1 MREKNSQEGGFIF
14 IKKPPKMTSHDVV
27 ERLRKITGIKK
38 TGHSGTL
45 DPLACGLLIL
55 GLGRKF
61 TKKLSFFQ
69 KKDKEYIATLKLGL
83 VSDTFDKEGK
93 IKKIE
98 VKKIPKK
105 KEVENVLKSFLGEIE
120 QRPPLFSAKKIKGQK
135 FYQLARKGIKIK
147 PKKEKIKIYQI
158 SILSYSFPLLKIKVK
173 CSSGTYIR
181 SLASDIG
188 KKLKTGALLQ
198 GLLRT
203 KIGKFSLK
211 KAIKLEKINKNNWKK
226 FLIKYVKLI

>member
-14 IKKPPKMTSHDVV
+14 IEKPPKMTSHDVV

-38 TGHSGTL
+38 IGHSGTL
-45 DPLACGLLIL
+45 DPLARGLLIL
-55 GLGRKF
+55 GIGRKF

-135 FYQLARKGIKIK
+135 LYQLARKGIKIK
-147 PKKEKIKIYQI
+147 PKKEKVRIYQI
-158 SILSYSFPLLKIKVK
+158 SILIYSFPLLKIKVK

-198 GLLRT
+198 DLLRT

>member
-45 DPLACGLLIL
+45 DPLARGLLIL

-69 KKDKEYIATLKLGL
+69 KKDKEYIAVLKLGL

-158 SILSYSFPLLKIKVK
+158 SILSYSFPLLKIRVK

-198 GLLRT
+198 DLLRT

>member
-14 IKKPPKMTSHDVV
+14 IEKPPKMTSHDVV
-27 ERLRKITGIKK
+27 ERLRKITRIKK
-38 TGHSGTL
+38 IGHSGTL
-45 DPLACGLLIL
+45 DPLARGLLIL
-55 GLGRKF
+55 GIGRKF

-135 FYQLARKGIKIK
+135 LYQLARKGIKIK
-147 PKKEKIKIYQI
+147 PKKEKVRIYQI

-181 SLASDIG
+181 SLAFGIG

-198 GLLRT
+198 DLLRT